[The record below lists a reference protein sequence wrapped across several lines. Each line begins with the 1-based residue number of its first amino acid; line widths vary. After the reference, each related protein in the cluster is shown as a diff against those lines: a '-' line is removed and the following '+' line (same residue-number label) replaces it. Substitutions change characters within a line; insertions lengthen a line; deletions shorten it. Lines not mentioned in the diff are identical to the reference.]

1 MEKTPS
7 LLRELAHELRDA
19 LSPVR
24 SALDLMRLRGFDPQA
39 SLPLGERIE
48 RGVQAALATLDAF
61 VLAEQYAA
69 GTVTPECGPVLMG
82 ELLSRVQEALA
93 PALRTRCV
101 FAAPHPALQVIADAA
116 PSQLALMSMLENAA
130 RIAAPQ
136 TPLNVDIQ
144 GGPDRTAIH
153 VRFTPDARVGDRA
166 EIFDSYRVHGGS
178 RTALPTARHILK
190 LQHGDL
196 LQESAAGL
204 TSWVAIFRSASGE
217 AASAAQPGVASTG
230 ATGERGAARD
240 TAVRGRHVLLVD
252 DSNEVRRAYREA
264 LVALGYAV
272 TEAEDAEAALR
283 AVADVLPEV
292 ALIDIHMPGMNGYQ
306 LARRLKARAGNTM
319 SLVMLSGMTLDEIT
333 LRESKAAG
341 FDRCFDK
348 AAGPKALD
356 ELLAGLP

>member
-1 MEKTPS
+1 VQKTPS
-7 LLRELAHELRDA
+7 LRELAHELRDA
-19 LSPVR
+19 LSSVR

-39 SLPLGERIE
+39 SPPLGQRIE

-69 GTVTPECGPVLMG
+69 GAVTLECGPFPVG
-82 ELLSRVQEALA
+82 ELLSRVREALT

-101 FAAPHPALQVIADAA
+101 FAEPDPGLQVSADAA
-116 PSQLALMSMLENAA
+116 RSQLALMSMLENAA

-136 TPLNVDIQ
+136 TPLAVDIQ
-144 GGPDRTAIH
+144 PIPERIRIQL
-153 VRFTPDARVGDRA
+153 RFTPDARVGDRA
-166 EIFDSYRVHGGS
+166 EIFDSYRAHGSS

-204 TSWVAIFRSASGE
+204 SSWVAVFRTASVQ
-217 AASAAQPGVASTG
+217 AAPASLPAIASLG
-230 ATGERGAARD
+230 ATDERAGAPA

-264 LVALGYAV
+264 LVALGHTV

-283 AVADVLPEV
+283 AMSGALPEI
-292 ALIDIHMPGMNGYQ
+292 ALIDIHLPGMNGYQ
-306 LARRLKARAGNTM
+306 LARRLKARPGNTM

-333 LRESKAAG
+333 LRESRAAG

-348 AAGPKALD
+348 AAGPKALH
-356 ELLAGLP
+356 ELLSALP